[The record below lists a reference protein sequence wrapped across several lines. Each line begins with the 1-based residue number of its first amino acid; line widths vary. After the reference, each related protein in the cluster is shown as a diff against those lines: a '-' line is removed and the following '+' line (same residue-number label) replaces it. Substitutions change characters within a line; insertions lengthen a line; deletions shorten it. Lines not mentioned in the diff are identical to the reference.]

1 MTLEITRRNGRI
13 ERDPTPRWQRSKN
26 ALILRRFGRQTLGIV
41 VPNGDADGTYSWL
54 SRAHDQGNQPARYSS
69 EDEAVAALLAVLGL
83 AA

>member
-1 MTLEITRRNGRI
+1 MTLEITRRNGSI

-26 ALILRRFGRQTLGIV
+26 ALILRRFGRKTLGIV
-41 VPNGDADGTYSWL
+41 VPNGDGTYSWL

-69 EDEAVAALLAVLGL
+69 EDEAVAVLLAVLGL